1 MKEILIT
8 IVFIIVFI
16 KLFDFIVGRIL
27 NIITLLR
34 GDAEYHEGMIINPEN
49 NKLEADNSKIT
60 LF

>member
-8 IVFIIVFI
+8 IVFVIVFI

-27 NIITLLR
+27 NIIQLLR
-34 GDAEYHEGMIINPEN
+34 KGGEYHEGMIINPEN